1 VRLAGPVINATNQ
14 RRIRE
19 RRRLKAA
26 AIVLLLLIVVA
37 GVADHYLTIA
47 TDSENATAHHQLHD
61 DNRE

>member
-1 VRLAGPVINATNQ
+1 MRQVEPVINATHQ

-26 AIVLLLLIVVA
+26 TIVLLLLIVIA

-47 TDSENATAHHQLHD
+47 TDGENATAHHQSHC